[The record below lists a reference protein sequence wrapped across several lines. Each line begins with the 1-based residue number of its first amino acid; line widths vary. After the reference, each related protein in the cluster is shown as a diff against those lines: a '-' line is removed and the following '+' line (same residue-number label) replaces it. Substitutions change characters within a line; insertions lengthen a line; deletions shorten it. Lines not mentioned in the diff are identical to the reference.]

1 MTGDQDY
8 AAALLLAAEPTDRAL
23 AGWGGGGNPAEWAAW
38 HLVNVARRQER
49 DDHLRKQLTEGT
61 P

>member
-23 AGWGGGGNPAEWAAW
+23 AGWGGNPAEWAAW
-38 HLVNVARRQER
+38 HLRGEARRQAAR
-49 DDHLRKQLTEGT
+49 DDLHRTQLTEGT
-61 P
+61 TP